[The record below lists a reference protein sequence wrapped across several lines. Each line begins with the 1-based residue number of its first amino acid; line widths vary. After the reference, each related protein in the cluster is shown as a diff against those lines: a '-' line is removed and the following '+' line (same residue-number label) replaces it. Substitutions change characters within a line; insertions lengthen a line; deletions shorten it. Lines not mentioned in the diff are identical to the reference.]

1 MYNYS
6 FRSIIVPILI
16 IGAFSVFLSGFLS
29 GCGKKAPPK
38 PPLHEA
44 LPIVTDLSYSIDGN
58 KLKLTWTVPGVKQ
71 KVKSALSGFVIYRS
85 KKPFS
90 GSECLNCP
98 VLFKRIAD
106 IPIKADGAGKLK
118 KDIITYN
125 EILKKGCRYIYKVTV
140 YADNEVTGND
150 SNQIDFVY

>member
-1 MYNYS
+1 MYNYC
-6 FRSIIVPILI
+6 FRNIIVQILI

-38 PPLHEA
+38 PPLHEVP
-44 LPIVTDLSYSIDGN
+44 PIVTDLSYTINGD
-58 KLKLTWTVPGVKQ
+58 KLKLTWTVPKVKQ
-71 KVKSALSGFVIYRS
+71 KVKSGLSGFVIYRS

-90 GSECLNCP
+90 KSECLNCP
-98 VLFKRIAD
+98 VVFKRIAD
-106 IPIKADGAGKLK
+106 IPIKANGSGNLK

-125 EILKKGCRYIYKVTV
+125 GILEKGCRYIYKVIV
-140 YADNEVTGND
+140 YADNGMTGDD

>member
-1 MYNYS
+1 MYNYC
-6 FRSIIVPILI
+6 FRSIIVQILI

-38 PPLHEA
+38 PPFYEV
-44 LPIVTDLSYSIDGN
+44 LPIINDLSYSIDGD
-58 KLKLTWTVPGVKQ
+58 KLKLTWTVPGVNQ
-71 KVKSALSGFVIYRS
+71 KIKSGLSGFVIYRS

-90 GSECLNCP
+90 KSECLNCP
-98 VLFKRIAD
+98 VVFKRIANM
-106 IPIKADGAGKLK
+106 PIKAKGSGNLK

-125 EILKKGCRYIYKVTV
+125 EILEKGCKYIYKVTV
-140 YADNEVTGND
+140 CADNGMTGDD